1 MDDKVKSARRRM
13 LKLGGA
19 ALAVIPVM
27 VLSGRTYA
35 AKNAAMRTAFKYQGN
50 PEGDKQCSGCVQF
63 VPGKS
68 ATALGGC
75 KIYPGDTEVSPQGYC
90 TAWAATPKK

>member
-1 MDDKVKSARRRM
+1 MDDEVKSARRRM

-35 AKNAAMRTAFKYQGN
+35 AKNAAMRTAFKYQDI

-63 VPGKS
+63 GPGKS

>member
-1 MDDKVKSARRRM
+1 MQDDNQSARRRM

-19 ALAVIPVM
+19 ALAMVPVM
-27 VLSGRTYA
+27 AISGRTYA
-35 AKNAAMRTAFKYQGN
+35 AKNAGMRTAFKYQDT
-50 PEGDKQCSGCVQF
+50 PEGNKQCDGCVQF

-75 KIYPGDTEVSPQGYC
+75 KIYPGDTEISPHGYC
-90 TAWAATPKK
+90 TAWVAAPKK